1 MTSKQLKK
9 VVFFVTGN
17 IHKFTE
23 ARLVL
28 KEFGLSTVMLN
39 VDTVEIQADN
49 IENVAK
55 ASVTDALKKCCLP
68 LIVEDAGL
76 FIKVLK
82 RFPGPYSSYAF
93 RTIGLNGILKLIE
106 NMKERKAFFESVV
119 AFSAP
124 TWKSPKCF
132 SGKTEG
138 RIAEQ
143 VKGYG
148 GFGFDPIFFP
158 KDGKGRTF
166 AEMSIGE
173 KNELSH
179 RAKALRR
186 FAEWYVAEF

>member
-1 MTSKQLKK
+1 LTSKQLKK